1 MKKSQLQQIIKEE
14 IQKILK
20 EGNVFPMWEE
30 EGSKQTTFYFG
41 YDLENIKAVEE
52 YLEEKYEDINPK
64 PYEMIIAR
72 GEDVMNALRINPE
85 NTEIMADA
93 ESGELHTLINNC
105 EGKGN
110 YDEGDFD
117 DVDDDDL
124 NESIKHF
131 QKLAG
136 IITEEYGVSKEAK
149 SNDYYKK
156 GMMSEED
163 SENFAKW
170 QDSRNKP
177 HIRLQMLIKAG
188 IYGKKAKQI
197 AMDDKYK
204 DMSWDDIKKMI
215 PKK

>member
-64 PYEMIIAR
+64 PYEMITAR
-72 GEDVMNALRINPE
+72 GEDAMNALKIDP
-85 NTEIMADA
+85 TDAEIVADA
-93 ESGELHTLINNC
+93 ESGELRTLINNC
-105 EGKGN
+105 NGQGN
-110 YDEGDFD
+110 YDEG
-117 DVDDDDL
+117 VDDDEDDL

-136 IITEEYGVSKEAK
+136 IITEEYGV
-149 SNDYYKK
+149 
-156 GMMSEED
+156 
-163 SENFAKW
+163 
-170 QDSRNKP
+170 
-177 HIRLQMLIKAG
+177 
-188 IYGKKAKQI
+188 KAKR
-197 AMDDKYK
+197 K
-204 DMSWDDIKKMI
+204 
-215 PKK
+215 